1 MRMTIGKSIRLGV
14 FIIIGIAIFAY
25 AIYIIGK
32 QRNLFGNTFAVSGIF
47 KDVSGLKVG
56 SNVRYSGIN
65 AGTVSNIKL
74 VNDTLVRVQVTLE
87 NRVHPFIRED
97 SRMEIGTEG
106 VMGNK
111 VVNITPGSSTYPVVE
126 EGDVLETVEAV
137 KIDEILEELKK
148 SSVNTTVVTKNLAE
162 ITSKINQGEGIFGKL
177 FTDTSFTNNLDEIS
191 RNTALLTRN
200 FSSITDKINH
210 EEGVVGKLLS
220 DTTLAKEFD
229 QAGNNLLE
237 STRELRGITQKI
249 NEGGGLFGKMFTDTS
264 FTRSLGSSARN
275 LEYTTRQAKTISE
288 NLAKITRQIESGRG
302 VINKLLTDSVF
313 ADSLDGTLKNINR
326 SAKELDK
333 AAETVRKNW
342 FIRTF
347 SGKKQEEEP
356 RESEQQ
362 ENQKENQKEEKYQQ
376 K

>member
-1 MRMTIGKSIRLGV
+1 MTIQKSIRLGV
-14 FIIIGIAIFAY
+14 FIIVGIAIFAY

-32 QRNLFGNTFAVSGIF
+32 QRNLFGNTFNVSGIF

-65 AGTVSNIKL
+65 VGTVSTIKL
-74 VNDTLVRVQVTLE
+74 VNDTLVRVQATLE
-87 NRVHPFIRED
+87 NKVHPFIRED

-111 VVNITPGSSTYPVVE
+111 VVNITPGSSTQPVVD
-126 EGDVLETVEAV
+126 EGDVLETIEAV
-137 KIDEILEELKK
+137 KIDEILEQLER
-148 SSVNTTVVTKNLAE
+148 SSINTTIVTKNLAK

-191 RNTALLTRN
+191 RNTAQLTRN
-200 FSSITDKINH
+200 FSTISGNINK
-210 EEGVVGKLLS
+210 EEGVIGKLLS
-220 DTTLAKEFD
+220 DTTLANEFD
-229 QAGNNLLE
+229 QSGHNLLE
-237 STRELRGITQKI
+237 STRELKEITEKI
-249 NEGGGLFGKMFTDTS
+249 NQGGGLFGKMFTDTA
-264 FTRSLGSSARN
+264 FTRSLGNSAEN

-288 NLAKITRQIESGRG
+288 NLAKITRQMESGRG

-326 SAKELDK
+326 SAKELDQ
-333 AAETVRKNW
+333 AAEIVRKNW

-347 SGKKQEEEP
+347 SSKKQEQEQPEREE
-356 RESEQQ
+356 EEHQQ
-362 ENQKENQKEEKYQQ
+362 ENREQEK
-376 K
+376 